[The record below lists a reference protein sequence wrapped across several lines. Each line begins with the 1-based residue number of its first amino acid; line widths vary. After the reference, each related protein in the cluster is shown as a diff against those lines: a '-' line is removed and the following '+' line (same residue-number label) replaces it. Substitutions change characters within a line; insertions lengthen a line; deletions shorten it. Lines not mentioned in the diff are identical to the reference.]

1 MEFGEDVK
9 SMEEKKRS
17 SKIKWI
23 IGLCLLLAGILWV
36 LYSTRIRVGNDRAE
50 FEKQCRNYL
59 VYDIPN
65 ELNEFCSV
73 NKEGLFMKYYMYS
86 FVLNEESYNAY
97 KEDVLSKYSVD
108 LSDEEQLSY
117 GYAHWYGMKV
127 SDVNKDNPDYILDE
141 FPFGLPFEKI
151 IEDDINDYSII
162 LYSPTGTGS
171 RQFGILC
178 NDAEHRIVCYYA
190 AQIR

>member
-1 MEFGEDVK
+1 MI
-9 SMEEKKRS
+9 EENKKKRR
-17 SKIKWI
+17 SKTIWM
-23 IGLCLLLAGILWV
+23 IGLCLLLSGILWGV
-36 LYSTRIRVGNDRAE
+36 YSTRIRVGSDRAE
-50 FEKQCRNYL
+50 FEGQYQNYL

-65 ELNEFCSV
+65 ELNEFRSV
-73 NKEGLFMKYYMYS
+73 NKNGLFMKYYMYS

-97 KEDVLSKYSVD
+97 KEAVLREYSVD
-108 LSDEEQLSY
+108 ISNEEQLAY

-162 LYSPTGTGS
+162 LFSPVGTGT
-171 RQFGILC
+171 RQFGVLC

-190 AQIR
+190 KQRL